1 MLYEFKDTRGFMSCN
16 NTASVL
22 DLNKEI
28 VELLKGKQFEL
39 SFEHQG
45 ETGYV
50 DRIRIACQDKWDQV
64 HEVLGGQWLG
74 SVWFTREEVKKYLSA
89 VDEDVETSG
98 LALEPEV
105 SEQKYAVF
113 TSEASGQFLMRRKD
127 ANLKEAEEFAAE
139 WVRDTSRLALVVIG
153 VSRFEEKTKV
163 IVDKNEF

>member
-16 NTASVL
+16 NTDSVL
-22 DLNKEI
+22 DLNKKI

-39 SFEHQG
+39 SFEGG
-45 ETGYV
+45 ENGFV
-50 DRIRIACQDKWDQV
+50 DRIRIADQDKWDQV
-64 HEVLGGQWLG
+64 REVLGRQWRDTM
-74 SVWFTREEVKKYLSA
+74 WFTKEEVKKYLNT
-89 VDEDVETSG
+89 VDEDVETFG